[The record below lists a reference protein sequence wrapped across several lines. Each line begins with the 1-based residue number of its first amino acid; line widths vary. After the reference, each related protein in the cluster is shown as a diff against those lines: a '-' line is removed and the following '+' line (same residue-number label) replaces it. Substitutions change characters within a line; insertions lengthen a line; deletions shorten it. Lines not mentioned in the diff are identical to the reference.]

1 MKNLLHRFDKNKTDK
16 RVMAGAVALSTLV
29 PATTPVFAAGGS
41 WGYTGMSRDGVMTGF
56 KETMIGAAQ
65 YLGGMWAIAA
75 VFFLVMAL
83 RNEDNEGRNKAA
95 INLVAGIALLGFGTI
110 LNLFFS

>member
-1 MKNLLHRFDKNKTDK
+1 MKNNLLHKFDKNKTDK
-16 RVMAGAVALSTLV
+16 RVMAGAVALSALI
-29 PATTPVFAAGGS
+29 PATTPVFAGS
-41 WGYTGMSRDGVMTGF
+41 WGYTGMSGDGVMTGF
-56 KETMIGAAQ
+56 KGTMIGAAQ
-65 YLGGMWAIAA
+65 FLGGMWAIAA

-95 INLVAGIALLGFGTI
+95 INLVAGIALLSFGTI